1 MKFSAHIPLG
11 VIAPGQFQTMEAI
24 TGMGRALEAA
34 NIDACHL
41 TDHPAPDAGWLHA
54 NGHDAL
60 DPFTALAFVAAATT
74 RIMLHT
80 HVVVLPYR
88 NPFITAKAAATLQVL
103 SGGRLILG
111 VGGGYMKSEFE
122 ALGVDFHKRGAL
134 TDEAIEVM
142 RLAWAG
148 GPVTYRGMGFDA
160 RGNEPRP
167 LPHPQPPIWI
177 GGGSDKAIER
187 AARHG
192 DGWAPFF
199 ATPTLSEINRR
210 TGIQSVEHLGEKIS
224 VLRELRAKLG
234 KSGPFDFAIGT
245 HQKPRTLSGAAAEN
259 LLEEFDAFARAGV
272 TWTWIDP
279 PHDSRNAWLEHVD
292 WFGKEV
298 VAKVRA
304 D

>member
-11 VIAPGQFQTMEAI
+11 VITPDQFQTMDAI
-24 TGMGRALEAA
+24 VEMGRALEAA

-60 DPFTALAFVAAATT
+60 DPFTALAFVAAVTT
-74 RIMLHT
+74 KIMLHT

-122 ALGVDFHKRGAL
+122 AVGVDFHKRGAL
-134 TDEAIEVM
+134 TNEALEVM

-148 GPVTYRGMGFDA
+148 GPVTFKGMGFDA
-160 RGNEPRP
+160 KGNEPRP
-167 LPHPQPPIWI
+167 APDPQPLIWI

-199 ATPTLSEINRR
+199 AAPTLSEINRR
-210 TGIQSVEHLGEKIS
+210 TGIQSVDHLREKI
-224 VLRELRAKLG
+224 VETKALREKLG
-234 KSGPFDFAIGT
+234 KTAPFDFAIGT
-245 HQKPRTLSGAAAEN
+245 HQKPKELSSAAAES
-259 LLEEFDAFARAGV
+259 LLEEFDAFAGAGV
-272 TWTWIDP
+272 TWTWVDP
-279 PHDSRNAWLEHVD
+279 PHDSRSAYLEFID
-292 WFGKEV
+292 WFGREV
-298 VAKVRA
+298 VARSK
-304 D
+304 